1 LNAALATIAIF
12 AALAIV
18 YAWAPPRWRPAFL
31 LIVSVLA
38 IYALQPFTNL
48 RFAAYSLQT
57 LTLLLTLATWWLTQ
71 RLVPAAPP
79 LIRQDRLT
87 LLLLLGLILL
97 ITADRLLPV
106 TMRLLPYRPPPVGW
120 VLLILLSTAVSTL
133 LLAQILR
140 RLPYRHVLTGAM
152 LVLVAIF
159 VLLKWPPAAT
169 AVAAAWRSWTGEQA
183 ALATPSDL
191 AWLGFSYVAFRLI
204 HTLRDRQTGLLP
216 ACTLPEFVTY
226 VLFFPAYAAG
236 PIDRLER
243 FVGDYRALDAVPTA
257 TRWGQG
263 GWRIAVGLFKKFV
276 IADSLA
282 LGLSLTA
289 VSAQQATSTSGL
301 WLLLYGYA
309 FRLYFDFSGYS
320 DIAIGLGLLFGIRLP
335 ENFRAPYLKSNL
347 TSFWQSWHI
356 TLSDWARFYI
366 FTPLSRSLLRRKPRP
381 SNQMILLT
389 AHLSTMLVIG
399 LWHGI
404 TANFFIWGLWHGVG
418 LFVHKQWSDRTRRWY
433 RTLADKPGQKRALSL
448 LGWFL
453 TFHYVVLGWV
463 WFALPTVP
471 LAWQTLARLLGTAV

>member
-1 LNAALATIAIF
+1 
-12 AALAIV
+12 
-18 YAWAPPRWRPAFL
+18 
-31 LIVSVLA
+31 
-38 IYALQPFTNL
+38 
-48 RFAAYSLQT
+48 
-57 LTLLLTLATWWLTQ
+57 
-71 RLVPAAPP
+71 
-79 LIRQDRLT
+79 
-87 LLLLLGLILL
+87 
-97 ITADRLLPV
+97 
-106 TMRLLPYRPPPVGW
+106 M
-120 VLLILLSTAVSTL
+120 
-133 LLAQILR
+133 
-140 RLPYRHVLTGAM
+140 
-152 LVLVAIF
+152 
-159 VLLKWPPAAT
+159 
-169 AVAAAWRSWTGEQA
+169 
-183 ALATPSDL
+183 
-191 AWLGFSYVAFRLI
+191 
-204 HTLRDRQTGLLP
+204 
-216 ACTLPEFVTY
+216 
-226 VLFFPAYAAG
+226 
-236 PIDRLER
+236 
-243 FVGDYRALDAVPTA
+243 PTA

-289 VSAQQATSTSGL
+289 VSAQQATSTAGL

-320 DIAIGLGLLFGIRLP
+320 DIAIGLGILFGIKLP

-381 SNQMILLT
+381 SPQLILLT

-404 TANFFIWGLWHGVG
+404 TANFVIWGLWHGVG

-433 RTLADKPGQKRALSL
+433 RSLADKPGQKRAWSL
-448 LGWFL
+448 AGWFI

-471 LAWQTLARLLGTAV
+471 LAWQTFAKLMGTAV